1 MYILRFSKYDPPP
14 AFAFLLNCPESEIS
28 WGYRNCMLDDVI
40 NLVKVFMM
48 LLKPGKRER
57 TKGIGSSVVGVPSGR
72 PIPDDGEK
80 GRGRTSFHP

>member
-1 MYILRFSKYDPPP
+1 
-14 AFAFLLNCPESEIS
+14 
-28 WGYRNCMLDDVI
+28 MLDDVI